1 LTSGGFRIVFDT
13 LVYFVQTNDRD
24 AITLNDFML
33 CSKTDD
39 DGGGGMV
46 VVVVV
51 VMMMMVVTG
60 GDDDDDGGGDGDD
73 LMT

>member
-1 LTSGGFRIVFDT
+1 MTSGGFRIVSDT

-46 VVVVV
+46 VVVVT
-51 VMMMMVVTG
+51 MMMVVTG